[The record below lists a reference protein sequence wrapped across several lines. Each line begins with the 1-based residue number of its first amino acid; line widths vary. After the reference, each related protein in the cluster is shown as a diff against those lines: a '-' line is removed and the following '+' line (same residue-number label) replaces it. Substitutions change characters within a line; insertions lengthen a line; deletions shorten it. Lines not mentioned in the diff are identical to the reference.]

1 MVRASCTV
9 IIVIKFFCDFGS
21 SRTPFR
27 AGYKNSNFRDLTKQ
41 MDSRE
46 QFGKNHYLSM
56 FDNRTSGRI
65 NPMTDIREKVISCR
79 EITEFQKKVFLELLK
94 VPAGQTISYGELARR
109 IGCRCPQAVGQALR
123 KNPFAPDVPCHRVI
137 RSDGKIGGYFGKT
150 DGDMIERKRKLLE
163 SEQ

>member
-9 IIVIKFFCDFGS
+9 IIVILFLQLIS

>member
-9 IIVIKFFCDFGS
+9 IIVILFLQLIS

-41 MDSRE
+41 LDSRE

-65 NPMTDIREKVISCR
+65 NPMTDIRKKVISCR

>member
-9 IIVIKFFCDFGS
+9 IIVILFFGS

>member
-9 IIVIKFFCDFGS
+9 ITVIKFFCDFGS

>member
-1 MVRASCTV
+1 MIRASCTV
-9 IIVIKFFCDFGS
+9 IIVILFFGS
-21 SRTPFR
+21 SHPPFR

>member
-9 IIVIKFFCDFGS
+9 IIVILFLQLIS

-41 MDSRE
+41 LDSRE

>member
-9 IIVIKFFCDFGS
+9 IIVILFLQLIA

>member
-1 MVRASCTV
+1 
-9 IIVIKFFCDFGS
+9 
-21 SRTPFR
+21 
-27 AGYKNSNFRDLTKQ
+27 
-41 MDSRE
+41 
-46 QFGKNHYLSM
+46 M

-163 SEQ
+163 SEH

>member
-9 IIVIKFFCDFGS
+9 IIVILFLQLIS
-21 SRTPFR
+21 SRPPFR

-137 RSDGKIGGYFGKT
+137 RSNGKIGGYFGKT

>member
-1 MVRASCTV
+1 MIRASCTV
-9 IIVIKFFCDFGS
+9 IIVILFFGS
-21 SRTPFR
+21 SRPPFR

>member
-9 IIVIKFFCDFGS
+9 IIVFLFLQLIS

>member
-94 VPAGQTISYGELARR
+94 VPVGQTISYGELARR

>member
-1 MVRASCTV
+1 MIRASCTV
-9 IIVIKFFCDFGS
+9 IIVILFFGS
-21 SRTPFR
+21 SRTAFR

>member
-46 QFGKNHYLSM
+46 QFGKNHYLRM
-56 FDNRTSGRI
+56 FDNRTSFRI
-65 NPMTDIREKVISCR
+65 SSNDGHPRKSHILQGNNRVPEESLSGTPEGTCGTDHLIRGACTTHWLPMS
-79 EITEFQKKVFLELLK
+79 
-94 VPAGQTISYGELARR
+94 A
-109 IGCRCPQAVGQALR
+109 GCRSGIEEEPIRPRCPLPQGHTLR
-123 KNPFAPDVPCHRVI
+123 WKDWRIF
-137 RSDGKIGGYFGKT
+137 
-150 DGDMIERKRKLLE
+150 RKD
-163 SEQ
+163 

>member
-9 IIVIKFFCDFGS
+9 IIVILFLQLIS
-21 SRTPFR
+21 SRPPFR

>member
-1 MVRASCTV
+1 M
-9 IIVIKFFCDFGS
+9 
-21 SRTPFR
+21 
-27 AGYKNSNFRDLTKQ
+27 KQ
-41 MDSRE
+41 IDSRV
-46 QFGKNHYLSM
+46 QIGKNHYLRM
-56 FDNRTSGRI
+56 FETGHQAESH
-65 NPMTDIREKVISCR
+65 PMTDIREKVISCR

-150 DGDMIERKRKLLE
+150 DGDMSERKRKLLE

>member
-1 MVRASCTV
+1 MIRASCTV
-9 IIVIKFFCDFGS
+9 ITVIKFFCDFGS

>member
-1 MVRASCTV
+1 MIRASCTV
-9 IIVIKFFCDFGS
+9 IIVILFLQLIS
-21 SRTPFR
+21 SRTAFR

-41 MDSRE
+41 MESRE

>member
-79 EITEFQKKVFLELLK
+79 EITDFQKKVFLELLK